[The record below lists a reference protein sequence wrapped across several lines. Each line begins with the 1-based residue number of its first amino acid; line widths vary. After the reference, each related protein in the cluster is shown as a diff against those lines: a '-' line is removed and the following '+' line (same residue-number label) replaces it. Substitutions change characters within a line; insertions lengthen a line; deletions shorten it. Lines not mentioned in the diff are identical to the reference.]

1 MLFYQLSKL
10 KKDKRNFLMS
20 SIIDKYKILLTELKK
35 YITDQKDIFLEND
48 SEYEFFIN
56 KCLTTNKQP
65 SVIENKDPIPFI
77 PKKTLPSSPIQKEPE
92 IIPIKQTQPTEKI
105 AKVEKIKDIEDNF
118 SDIKMLL
125 KDSFSNIQVKEK
137 PLDDA
142 IAKQVSQKY
151 KLETQTAPITFL
163 SSKEDEKTYK
173 FIQQI
178 SRAINVCIIPTKI
191 IQSKS
196 FEEENKWSSFL
207 NTSSIKL
214 IIACDY
220 SLWALPNLMKH
231 YKEIPRKSQCFLGT
245 IPLFLLPDLS
255 LYIKNPLLKPSLWE
269 ALQNK
274 ISLIHGKYD

>member
-1 MLFYQLSKL
+1 
-10 KKDKRNFLMS
+10 MS